1 MKVLLIFKSGAKSVI
16 QTTKP
21 PAMFRDAFGVER
33 LEWENV
39 AEDAQ
44 TLTFI
49 RLDDLSAIIVEPF
62 MVQGG
67 FTAL

>member
-1 MKVLLIFKSGAKSVI
+1 MKVLLIFKSGAKTVI

-21 PAMFRDAFGVER
+21 PFVTREQFGGYR

-44 TLTFI
+44 TLAFV
-49 RLDDLSAIIVEPF
+49 RFDDISAVVVEPF
-62 MVQGG
+62 LVQDG